1 MTTSK
6 ALEVYRYHLEP
17 GGLFTRG
24 EPAMVS
30 AVLGTCVAVCLHDR
44 RLKIGGMNHFL
55 YPKTK
60 MFGPANPQYANVSIP
75 TLINMLRRQ
84 GCRLEDLEAQ
94 IFGGGEAPGATSRD
108 KTGYQNIQMAR
119 RLLKKSGIR
128 VVSEDVGGL
137 KGRRLIFHTGT
148 NEALVMKTHRIRR
161 GDFYPYRQRLAGA

>member
-60 MFGPANPQYANVSIP
+60 WFGPSSSQYGDVSIQA
-75 TLINMLRRQ
+75 LIKMLRQQ
-84 GCRLEDLEAQ
+84 GSRLEDLEAQ
-94 IFGGGEAPGATSRD
+94 IFGGGDAPGALSRD
-108 KTGYQNIQMAR
+108 KTGHRNVQIAR
-119 RLLKKSGIR
+119 RILKKNGIR
-128 VVSEDVGGL
+128 VVSEDVGGI

-148 NEALVMKTHRIRR
+148 NEALVLKTHRIRR
-161 GDFYPYRQRLAGA
+161 GDYFPYRQRLVGA